1 VVRQLEQSTDFP
13 VRRAA
18 PTLTLTLTLILT
30 LAPTLTLTLTLPLR
44 RAQMRLRLRLPDKT
58 ALSSVQQ
65 ALADLNLTLTLT

>member
-1 VVRQLEQSTDFP
+1 MVRQLEQSTDFP

-44 RAQMRLRLRLPDKT
+44 RAQMRLRLVLKSHDT
-58 ALSSVQQ
+58 EAQLSHAAKVEGVKP
-65 ALADLNLTLTLT
+65 